1 MLSAIILFNDEE
13 TKMKIN
19 RIEIPLET
27 HKKEL
32 EYWILTR
39 LVKMMCNFK
48 TSQFYFRVTVQN
60 EVIVVKC
67 SKIWQ
72 WFGRR

>member
-1 MLSAIILFNDEE
+1 
-13 TKMKIN
+13 MKIN

-39 LVKMMCNFK
+39 LVKIMCNFK
-48 TSQFYFRVTVQN
+48 ASQFYFRVYSA
-60 EVIVVKC
+60 K
-67 SKIWQ
+67 
-72 WFGRR
+72 